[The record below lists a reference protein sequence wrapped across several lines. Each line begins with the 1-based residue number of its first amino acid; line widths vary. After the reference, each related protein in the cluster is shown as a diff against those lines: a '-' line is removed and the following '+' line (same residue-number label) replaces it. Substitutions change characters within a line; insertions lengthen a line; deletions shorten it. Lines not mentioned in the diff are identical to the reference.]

1 MPGGVAGVPPL
12 MAPPYADAA
21 CFMLHCLHRHGC
33 MALKRAI
40 LRRRHPQNVIIMSY
54 NIDLSGRVALI
65 TGASSGL
72 GAQFARTL
80 SKAGAAVVLAARRV
94 ERLKTLRAEIEAAGG
109 DAHVVGVDVTDQGS
123 IKAAVAHTETE
134 MGSIDIL
141 VNNAGVS
148 TTQRLL
154 DVTQQDFDFVFDTNT
169 RGAFFMA
176 QEVGKRMIAR
186 AKGAAPGTFIGGRI
200 VNIAS
205 VAGLRTL
212 PQIGIYS
219 MSKAAVIHM
228 TRVMAQE
235 WGPLRHQCQRAVSR
249 LHRHRHQSSPL
260 EHRRR
265 PEAAGHAAAQ
275 ARRSARGSRCAHRH
289 LVQCAE
295 PFRQWRGDQRG

>member
-1 MPGGVAGVPPL
+1 
-12 MAPPYADAA
+12 MAAWSGSVLSCSAA
-21 CFMLHCLHRHGC
+21 
-33 MALKRAI
+33 I
-40 LRRRHPQNVIIMSY
+40 RRTSHIMSY
-54 NIDLSGRVALI
+54 SIDLSGRVALI

-109 DAHVVGVDVTDQGS
+109 DAHVVGLDVTDQSS

-148 TTQRLL
+148 ATQRLL
-154 DVTQQDFDFVFDTNT
+154 EVTQEDYDFVFDTNT
-169 RGAFFMA
+169 RGAFFVA

-200 VNIAS
+200 INIAS

-219 MSKAAVIHM
+219 MSKAAVLHM

-235 WGPLRHQCQRAVSR
+235 WGRYDINVNALCPGYIDTDINHHHWNTDAGQKLLAMLPRKRVGQPEDLDALIVTLCSAQSHFINGAVI
-249 LHRHRHQSSPL
+249 
-260 EHRRR
+260 
-265 PEAAGHAAAQ
+265 
-275 ARRSARGSRCAHRH
+275 SADDG
-289 LVQCAE
+289 
-295 PFRQWRGDQRG
+295 FGI